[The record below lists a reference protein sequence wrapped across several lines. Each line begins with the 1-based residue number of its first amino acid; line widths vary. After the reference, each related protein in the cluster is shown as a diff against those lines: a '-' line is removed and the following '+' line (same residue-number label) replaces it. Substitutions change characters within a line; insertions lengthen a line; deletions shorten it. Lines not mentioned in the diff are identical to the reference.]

1 MARRTKEEALQT
13 REALLDAA
21 EVVFM
26 RRGVVSASLDEI
38 AKEAGLT
45 RGAVYHH
52 FDNKSAIF
60 HAMHDRVK
68 SPLDIMFD
76 ELVGGDDPLAG
87 LQQMCVHVMR
97 EVERDERTRNVFS
110 IMRQYEQNV
119 AQDDPELQQELNE
132 KRAQVI
138 VKFTRVFTAIA
149 KEHGLAK
156 GVTPDFAAIAL
167 HSFISGVFWDY
178 LRDSANYP
186 ISRMAPKLV
195 ECFFRG
201 MVKHA

>member
-21 EVVFM
+21 EVVFL
-26 RRGVVSASLDEI
+26 RRGVAGASLDEV
-38 AKEAGLT
+38 AKEAGVT

-52 FDNKSAIF
+52 FENKTAIF

-68 SPLDIMFD
+68 SPLDILFD

-87 LQQMCVHVMR
+87 LQKMCVHVMC
-97 EVERDERTRNVFS
+97 EVERDERTRNVFA
-110 IMRQYEQNV
+110 IMRQHEQSV
-119 AQDDPELQQELNE
+119 AQDDPELQQELKE
-132 KRAQVI
+132 KRVQVLT
-138 VKFTRVFTAIA
+138 KFARVFTHVS
-149 KEHGLAK
+149 KQGMLEK
-156 GVTPDFAAIAL
+156 GITPDFAAIAL

-178 LRDSANYP
+178 LREPASYP
-186 ISRMAPKLV
+186 LSRMAPKLV

-201 MVKHA
+201 MIKHA